1 MKYLLDTNTI
11 IYWWKG
17 NTNIEKRILK
27 VGINNVAVPYIVIS
41 ELYFGAYNSQ
51 RVAENIQ
58 KINEFVQAVN
68 IINSNTSM
76 MKTFGAIKS
85 KLRAEGK
92 IIDDADLYIA
102 SAAIE
107 YELILVSNNTKHF
120 QNIQE
125 LMIDNWV

>member
-102 SAAIE
+102 SAAME

>member
-68 IINSNTSM
+68 IINSNISM

-102 SAAIE
+102 SAAME

>member
-11 IYWWKG
+11 IYLWKG

-51 RVAENIQ
+51 RITENIQ

-102 SAAIE
+102 SAAME

>member
-51 RVAENIQ
+51 RITENIQ

-102 SAAIE
+102 SAAME

>member
-1 MKYLLDTNTI
+1 M
-11 IYWWKG
+11 
-17 NTNIEKRILK
+17 
-27 VGINNVAVPYIVIS
+27 
-41 ELYFGAYNSQ
+41 
-51 RVAENIQ
+51 AENIQ

-102 SAAIE
+102 SAAME

>member
-51 RVAENIQ
+51 RVTENIQ

-102 SAAIE
+102 SAAME

>member
-1 MKYLLDTNTI
+1 
-11 IYWWKG
+11 
-17 NTNIEKRILK
+17 
-27 VGINNVAVPYIVIS
+27 
-41 ELYFGAYNSQ
+41 
-51 RVAENIQ
+51 
-58 KINEFVQAVN
+58 
-68 IINSNTSM
+68 M

-102 SAAIE
+102 SAAME

>member
-85 KLRAEGK
+85 KL
-92 IIDDADLYIA
+92 
-102 SAAIE
+102 
-107 YELILVSNNTKHF
+107 
-120 QNIQE
+120 
-125 LMIDNWV
+125 

>member
-17 NTNIEKRILK
+17 NTNIEKRIIE

-51 RVAENIQ
+51 RVTENIQ

-102 SAAIE
+102 SAAME